1 MTTEPLIMPEDTADP
16 LVELILNTPLEDL
29 CEVVEKSGLYVKP
42 TAEEHES
49 IMTSWMLLGEFN
61 KLANVF
67 QDVEVEVSNPDELA
81 VANNGKYMESYN
93 ISL

>member
-1 MTTEPLIMPEDTADP
+1 MTTEPLITPDDTADP
-16 LVELILNTPLEDL
+16 LVELILNTPLDNLVET
-29 CEVVEKSGLYVKP
+29 VEKSGLYVKP
-42 TAEEHES
+42 TAEELES
-49 IMTSWMLLGEFN
+49 QATSWNLLTEFN

-81 VANNGKYMESYN
+81 VANNGKYMETFN